1 MSSIESAS
9 MPGTEVSEKTPVDFG
24 TKAVSLKA
32 QTDSARL
39 LQNTSQIRSVSAHG
53 NIRPTLALNTTLTST
68 PVLSSIAPPK
78 AVVTRVAATSAES
91 NISVMGSLT
100 RPPLPATAVSS
111 VSHVTTSYHVP
122 RGSVQVS
129 NITSR
134 QNQGRSFVTLQPVG
148 MSSAP
153 TTGTSFVPSVR
164 TSSPSTTAPR
174 VPSPMQ
180 QSSNWSSNPANN
192 VITVPRCISPI
203 TSISRACSIPSR
215 TLVSTSKPLNQQQIH
230 RTTEAPRPLLLH
242 APAQKPLHIS
252 TDKSIKVPSVTQVL
266 PLRPPSITNSGFI
279 GQKQGSTIV
288 QSAVSSTTVLTTPVR
303 LNVSNS
309 QPPLISTQRVA
320 MSATPGT
327 VLASRI
333 TVPTVTTG
341 TAQAVTLSGQPR
353 IPSALGQGT
362 VIAASSRVGSNN
374 AVSQTTSVI
383 PAQTRLVAGQN
394 TIIATPARIGTQI
407 VGAQPA
413 VLTATAR
420 IASAGTTVLSTSKPT
435 MISSQTAVMTTATRM
450 PVTGVSNHQ
459 PTTTRVMTSTTN
471 SNLTRFTV
479 STAMPSTRS
488 TTSITSQITAATTT
502 SRLSST
508 PSQSTGIVVHPQIMV
523 NATKSLHGAN
533 HLTGSRPL
541 ITQALHGPIQI
552 TQSPVNIASSKVIT
566 QPSQNALQ
574 TTITTTVASKP
585 ITTRPVAV
593 VASQSISIAKI
604 FPQSSGTTTTVAD
617 SEVSASQSV
626 QPPSSS
632 VYIHRTLS
640 SPGLVCTASSL
651 ASTNAPTLSTYTL
664 PGGASYF
671 YEAPSGYQLATD
683 APLVARPLSP
693 DTPLVSRQLS
703 SEGPLIARP
712 FTPGSNT
719 FVSQA
724 SNSAGSL
731 RSNTISGHGLIAAP
745 QHMRFN
751 SVMIV
756 DQAAV
761 TVQPSYS
768 SENSTLMISES
779 PLTSVSKLNSSPRPS
794 ILRKR
799 DNEAS
804 PAKATKNL
812 TPVLSSTSVSRSASP
827 SPPSL
832 HVDTNQQ
839 SNDHGPS
846 SNGSTTISA
855 TSSPGPDDP
864 AENIM
869 PVIKTEFNEDVDR
882 PPVEMSPR
890 KKPRKQLL
898 NDANDAIEMEFIS
911 DERIKKERE
920 DEDVP
925 ADKVYVV
932 KRPNV
937 SLLHSYKHNWKSRHN
952 HFLRYSDVKPKDER
966 RPTVT
971 DLANQKQVVQKVNG
985 WKIYHL
991 STQMEDLV
999 IRNGVTRF
1007 GSFIQHAPSNGQ
1019 ESLQRYREDVNRVND
1034 LIMGNIQ
1041 RSKVIKDQ
1049 MQEAKTQMMKV
1060 FDHKVHV
1067 SEIISRCASKR
1078 NFKKRDKVPISVK
1091 KNKL

>member
-1 MSSIESAS
+1 
-9 MPGTEVSEKTPVDFG
+9 MPGTEVSDKTSVDFG
-24 TKAVSLKA
+24 AKAVFLKS
-32 QTDSARL
+32 QSDSTRL
-39 LQNTSQIRSVSAHG
+39 LQGTGQIRSVPSQG
-53 NIRPTLALNTTLTST
+53 TTRSFLGGVNTTHTPT
-68 PVLSSIAPPK
+68 PVLSNISSQK
-78 AVVTRVAATSAES
+78 AVVTRVATTTIQTSVS
-91 NISVMGSLT
+91 TMGSLT
-100 RPPLPATAVSS
+100 RPPITAVSS

-122 RGSVQVS
+122 RVPAQVS
-129 NITSR
+129 NISAR
-134 QNQGRSFVTLQPVG
+134 PNQGRFVTLQPVG
-148 MSSAP
+148 ISSTP
-153 TTGTSFVPSVR
+153 TT
-164 TSSPSTTAPR
+164 A
-174 VPSPMQ
+174 
-180 QSSNWSSNPANN
+180 
-192 VITVPRCISPI
+192 
-203 TSISRACSIPSR
+203 
-215 TLVSTSKPLNQQQIH
+215 SKPTAQQQIY
-230 RTTEAPRPLLLH
+230 RSSDAPRPLLLH
-242 APAQKPLHIS
+242 TAPQKPVTLTQATQLHIS
-252 TDKSIKVPSVTQVL
+252 TDKSLKAPSVTQVL
-266 PLRPPSITNSGFI
+266 PVRLPLSTSSGLI
-279 GQKQGSTIV
+279 GPTQGSTIV
-288 QSAVSSTTVLTTPVR
+288 QSAVCSSTVLTTPVR
-303 LNVSNS
+303 LNVSTS
-309 QPPLISTQRVA
+309 QPPLISTQRVS
-320 MSATPGT
+320 MTATPGT

-333 TVPTVTTG
+333 TVPAATTG
-341 TAQAVTLSGQPR
+341 TAVTVSGQPR
-353 IPSALGQGT
+353 IPSAIGQGT
-362 VIAASSRVGSNN
+362 VIAASNRVSGTA
-374 AVSQTTSVI
+374 AVTQTTTVI

-394 TIIATPARIGTQI
+394 TILATPARIGTQI
-407 VGAQPA
+407 VSGQPA

-435 MISSQTAVMTTATRM
+435 MTGSQTTVMTTATRM
-450 PVTGVSNHQ
+450 PATGVSNHQ
-459 PTTTRVMTSTTN
+459 PTPTRVVTSTTT
-471 SNLTRFTV
+471 SNVTRFTV
-479 STAMPSTRS
+479 SAPVPSTRS
-488 TTSITSQITAATTT
+488 TTSITSQITTPTMT
-502 SRLSST
+502 PRLTST
-508 PSQSTGIVVHPQIMV
+508 PSQSTGIVVHPQLVV
-523 NATKSLHGAN
+523 NATKSTHGPN
-533 HLTGSRPL
+533 HMSNARPVQIHGTGMGQKV

-552 TQSPVNIASSKVIT
+552 TQSPVNITTTKVIT
-566 QPSQNALQ
+566 QPSLNTVQ
-574 TTITTTVASKP
+574 TTITTTLASKP
-585 ITTRPVAV
+585 MCYTPSTSVTTRPVAV
-593 VASQSISIAKI
+593 VASQSIPIAKI
-604 FPQSSGTTTTVAD
+604 FPQNSGNTTNVAD
-617 SEVSASQSV
+617 NEVTASQTV

-632 VYIHRTLS
+632 VYIHRTLP
-640 SPGLVCTASSL
+640 SPGLVCTSSSL
-651 ASTNAPTLSTYTL
+651 ATTNAPTLSTYTL

-712 FTPGSNT
+712 FTPSNNT
-719 FVSQA
+719 FVSQT
-724 SNSAGSL
+724 SN
-731 RSNTISGHGLIAAP
+731 NTGGLIAAS

-761 TVQPSYS
+761 PLQPNFS

-779 PLTSVSKLNSSPRPS
+779 PLTSVTKLNSSPRPS

-812 TPVLSSTSVSRSASP
+812 TPILSSASVSRSASP

-864 AENIM
+864 GENIM
-869 PVIKTEFNEDVDR
+869 PVIKTEFSEDVDR

-911 DERIKKERE
+911 DDRIKKERE
-920 DEDVP
+920 EEEDLP
-925 ADKVYVV
+925 SDKVYVV

-966 RPTVT
+966 RQTVT

-985 WKIYHL
+985 WKVYHL
-991 STQMEDLV
+991 STQMEDL
-999 IRNGVTRF
+999 TEM
-1007 GSFIQHAPSNGQ
+1007 
-1019 ESLQRYREDVNRVND
+1019 ESHVLDRLSSMLQTMDRTSCKDIEKDVNRVND

-1049 MQEAKTQMMKV
+1049 MHEAKTQMMKV

-1078 NFKKRDKVPISVK
+1078 NFKKRDKY
-1091 KNKL
+1091 